1 MRNKSGTKRLNAK
14 DAKVF
19 AEDAE
24 ECFFATFAGA
34 FAFFAFKS
42 CLHFAAYCLLPIA
55 FWINAL
61 PHGQATAPGVLAKSN
76 RITAGSTFSI
86 AFALAVAFPHA
97 PAKPASVGRGDF
109 VSRVAV

>member
-24 ECFFATFAGA
+24 EDFFATFAGA

-42 CLHFAAYCLLPIA
+42 CLHFAAYCLLPSA

-61 PHGQATAPGVLAKSN
+61 PHGRATDPGVLAQSN
-76 RITAGSTFSI
+76 PITAGSTFSI
-86 AFALAVAFPHA
+86 AFALAVAFA
-97 PAKPASVGRGDF
+97 DAAAES
-109 VSRVAV
+109 